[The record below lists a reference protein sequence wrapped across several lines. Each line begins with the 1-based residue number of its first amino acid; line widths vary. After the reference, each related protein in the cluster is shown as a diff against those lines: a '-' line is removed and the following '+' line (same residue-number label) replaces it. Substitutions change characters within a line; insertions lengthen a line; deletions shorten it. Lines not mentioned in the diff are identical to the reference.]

1 MSLTENR
8 SQVFLPAVRE
18 HVNSQMQSI
27 KSLSA
32 ISYKM

>member
-1 MSLTENR
+1 MSLTKISN
-8 SQVFLPAVRE
+8 QVFLPAVRE
-18 HVNSQMQSI
+18 HGSSHMLSI